1 MMKVLISLLL
11 SNALVVLSCTSSFGL
26 SFQGEKEAKE
36 IADVKSRIQKLGIT
50 ARVEIKLRNK
60 KKLKGYV
67 QQIAED
73 HLIISDLKTNTE
85 TRVAYTEI
93 LQVKEIKDRHLWGRK
108 LFTVTAVIATAFFI
122 AAIYPNKP

>member
-1 MMKVLISLLL
+1 MKVLISLLL

-36 IADVKSRIQKLGIT
+36 IADLKSRIQKLGIT
-50 ARVEIKLRNK
+50 ARVEIKPRNK

-122 AAIYPNKP
+122 AAIYPNEP